1 MALVELQFAKQYSI
15 NFISTNQTTNS
26 NLILALES
34 SSKGFRKQLF
44 LIFIDY
50 FTKIFRLTAML
61 ESVLQIF
68 ILLKCFK
75 SYLIKLSYAFT
86 KFMVK
91 Y

>member
-26 NLILALES
+26 NLIFALES

-44 LIFIDY
+44 WIFIDY
-50 FTKIFRLTAML
+50 LTKIFRLTAML

-75 SYLIKLSYAFT
+75 SYLIKLSYEFT
-86 KFMVK
+86 NFMVK

>member
-44 LIFIDY
+44 WIFIDY
-50 FTKIFRLTAML
+50 FTKIFRL
-61 ESVLQIF
+61 
-68 ILLKCFK
+68 
-75 SYLIKLSYAFT
+75 
-86 KFMVK
+86 
-91 Y
+91 